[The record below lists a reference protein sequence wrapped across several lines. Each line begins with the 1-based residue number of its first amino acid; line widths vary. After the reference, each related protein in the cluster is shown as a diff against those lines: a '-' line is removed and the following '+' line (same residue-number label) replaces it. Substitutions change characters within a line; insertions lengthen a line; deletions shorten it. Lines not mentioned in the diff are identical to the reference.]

1 MSSLPANRI
10 TPSVTATAVD
20 THSHHFIQ
28 IPSASSSGHPASRSR
43 SRVLAYPPTPG
54 RVPHPGLPPPPRRP
68 VQQADGAGKDDD
80 EVSERPVFVI
90 TGIMAA
96 GKSAVA
102 ERLAGRFDRG
112 VHVRGDVYRRMIRSG
127 QVAADPEGGS
137 EAQRQLWLRYRLA
150 ARAAEGFH
158 EEDFSVVVQD
168 VILGG
173 FVPRFLALIRV
184 RPLHL
189 VVLAPSPEVVA
200 AREAGR
206 LKNGYGTW
214 TPHTLDLVLRQETP
228 RIGLWLDTSAMTVD
242 ETVDAILARGDETS
256 LA

>member
-1 MSSLPANRI
+1 M
-10 TPSVTATAVD
+10 
-20 THSHHFIQ
+20 
-28 IPSASSSGHPASRSR
+28 
-43 SRVLAYPPTPG
+43 
-54 RVPHPGLPPPPRRP
+54 
-68 VQQADGAGKDDD
+68 
-80 EVSERPVFVI
+80 SERPVFVI

-102 ERLAGRFDRG
+102 ERLACRFDRG
-112 VHVRGDVYRRMIRSG
+112 VHIRGDAYRRMIRSG

-150 ARAAEGFH
+150 AHAAESFQQ
-158 EEDFSVVVQD
+158 EDFSVVVQD
-168 VILGG
+168 VILRG
-173 FVPRFLALIRV
+173 FVPRFLSLIRA

-200 AREAGR
+200 EREASRG
-206 LKNGYGTW
+206 KNGYGTW

-242 ETVDAILARGDETS
+242 ETVGAILARSHETS
-256 LA
+256 VA

>member
-1 MSSLPANRI
+1 
-10 TPSVTATAVD
+10 VT
-20 THSHHFIQ
+20 
-28 IPSASSSGHPASRSR
+28 
-43 SRVLAYPPTPG
+43 
-54 RVPHPGLPPPPRRP
+54 
-68 VQQADGAGKDDD
+68 
-80 EVSERPVFVI
+80 ERPVFVI

-102 ERLAGRFDRG
+102 ERLAAQFDRG
-112 VHVRGDVYRRMIRSG
+112 VHVRGDAYRRMIRSG
-127 QVAADPEGGS
+127 QVAADPEGGT

-150 ARAAEGFH
+150 AHAVDSFH

-173 FVPRFLALIRV
+173 FVPRFLALIAA

-200 AREAGR
+200 EREAGR
-206 LKNGYGTW
+206 AKNGYGTW

-228 RIGLWLDTSAMTVD
+228 RIGLWLDNSVMTVD
-242 ETVDAILARGDETS
+242 ETVKVILARASETALS
-256 LA
+256 

>member
-1 MSSLPANRI
+1 
-10 TPSVTATAVD
+10 
-20 THSHHFIQ
+20 
-28 IPSASSSGHPASRSR
+28 
-43 SRVLAYPPTPG
+43 
-54 RVPHPGLPPPPRRP
+54 
-68 VQQADGAGKDDD
+68 
-80 EVSERPVFVI
+80 VSDRPVFVI

-102 ERLAGRFDRG
+102 ERLACRFDRG

-127 QVAADPEGGS
+127 QVAADPGGGS
-137 EAQRQLWLRYRLA
+137 EAQRQLWLRYRLTA
-150 ARAAEGFH
+150 HAAEAFH
-158 EEDFSVVVQD
+158 QEDFSVVVQD

-173 FVPRFLALIRV
+173 FVPRFLELIRV

-200 AREAGR
+200 EREAARG
-206 LKNGYGTW
+206 KNGYGSW

-228 RIGLWLDTSAMTVD
+228 RLGLWLDTSAMTVD
-242 ETVDAILARGDETS
+242 ETVDVILARGSETS

>member
-1 MSSLPANRI
+1 M
-10 TPSVTATAVD
+10 
-20 THSHHFIQ
+20 
-28 IPSASSSGHPASRSR
+28 
-43 SRVLAYPPTPG
+43 
-54 RVPHPGLPPPPRRP
+54 PPPSRRP
-68 VQQADGAGKDDD
+68 AEQADGRREFFTCAASAAAGERRAGRGEFFTCAASAAAGEQAGRAGKDDD

-127 QVAADPEGGS
+127 QIAADPEGGS

>member
-1 MSSLPANRI
+1 VEQA
-10 TPSVTATAVD
+10 
-20 THSHHFIQ
+20 
-28 IPSASSSGHPASRSR
+28 
-43 SRVLAYPPTPG
+43 G
-54 RVPHPGLPPPPRRP
+54 R
-68 VQQADGAGKDDD
+68 AGKDDD

-102 ERLAGRFDRG
+102 ERLAARFDRG

-189 VVLAPSPEVVA
+189 VVLAPSPEVVVE
-200 AREAGR
+200 REAGR

-256 LA
+256 VA

>member
-1 MSSLPANRI
+1 MEA
-10 TPSVTATAVD
+10 D
-20 THSHHFIQ
+20 
-28 IPSASSSGHPASRSR
+28 SAGQDE
-43 SRVLAYPPTPG
+43 RVS
-54 RVPHPGLPPPPRRP
+54 
-68 VQQADGAGKDDD
+68 D
-80 EVSERPVFVI
+80 RPVFVI

-102 ERLAGRFDRG
+102 ERLASRFDRG

-150 ARAAEGFH
+150 AGAAESFH
-158 EEDFSVVVQD
+158 DEDFSVVVQD

-173 FVPRFLALIRV
+173 FLPRFLALIRV

-189 VVLAPSPEVVA
+189 VVLAPSPEAVAEREA
-200 AREAGR
+200 ARA
-206 LKNGYGTW
+206 KNGYGTW